1 MHPRNQIT
9 NPFVLLVLS
18 GLCGWGA
25 WETRDWLHSD
35 LFSVPV
41 LLALCAVLALVKGVF
56 YSLLFIVR
64 LILRKRAMKPT
75 DRSGSAAW
83 ASSHDVGKMGL
94 YDRRGGFLAG
104 MHENKPVFV
113 DIESSGLVLS
123 PAGGGKTVTFAIP
136 ALCHNP
142 VSMFVPDLKGTLAC
156 MTAGLRR
163 KRYKHEILYVNPGG
177 LYENIL
183 DAGARYNPLQILID
197 GWNNPNT
204 HAQVFSD
211 AQAIARQLCQDPAQ
225 QGDNQY
231 FRNGSRKFLEFAF
244 VYRVTTDDYATL
256 ADTLCLLSDKDAL
269 YKALQDAQYSAHL
282 NGDLARLAKDL
293 LAKFDS
299 GDQKQIESFREGAI
313 QPLEIFSPS
322 GRLAECTST
331 CDFRFAD
338 LKKKKMTVYLLADP
352 TRMSVYAPWLGL
364 LSWCALTELIRFQ
377 NGKSVYFLC
386 DEITNFKVEGL
397 PSLLTLAREFK
408 IKLWLIVQ
416 ELEQWAHVYGRESL
430 ETLLSQTEV
439 KIIMGA
445 RSYKTCQLVSDM
457 LGESTIKAF
466 NHNLGRSMFDAPARS
481 IQDAPR
487 RLMTADEVRRTDD
500 TILFVRNHRPIRLS
514 KIGYHEV
521 KPWAKWVGV
530 NPLFNKPFKG
540 KTRLWL

>member
-1 MHPRNQIT
+1 MQPRNQIT

-18 GLCGWGA
+18 SLCGWGA

-35 LFSVPV
+35 LLAVPAF
-41 LLALCAVLALVKGVF
+41 LALGAVLTLIKGVL
-56 YSLLFIVR
+56 YSLLYLIR
-64 LILRKRAMKPT
+64 LFFRKRAMKPT

-83 ASSHDVGKMGL
+83 ASSRDIEKMGM
-94 YDRRGGFLAG
+94 YNRRGGFLAG
-104 MHENKPVFV
+104 MHENRPVFV

-123 PAGGGKTVTFAIP
+123 PAGGGKTVTFVIP

-142 VSMFVPDLKGTLAC
+142 ISMFVPDLKGTLAC
-156 MTAGLRR
+156 MTAELRR
-163 KRYKHEILYVNPGG
+163 KRYKHEILCVNPGG
-177 LYENIL
+177 LYQDIL
-183 DAGARYNPLQILID
+183 GVGARYNPLQILID
-197 GWNNPNT
+197 SWNSPDR
-204 HAQVFSD
+204 HAQLLSD
-211 AQAIARQLCQDPAQ
+211 AQSIAKQLCQDPIQ
-225 QGDNQY
+225 QGENQY
-231 FRNGSRKFLEFAF
+231 FRNGSRKFLVFAF
-244 VYRVTTDDYATL
+244 VYQVTNSNHATL
-256 ADTLCLLSDKDAL
+256 ADALCLLSDKEVL
-269 YKALQDAQYSAHL
+269 LKALQDVQYSAHL

-322 GRLAECTST
+322 GKLAECTST

-377 NGKSVYFLC
+377 NGKSVCFLC
-386 DEITNFKVEGL
+386 DEITNLKINDL

-439 KIIMGA
+439 KIIMGV
-445 RSYKTCQLVSDM
+445 RSYKTCQLISDM
-457 LGESTIKAF
+457 LGESTIKAL
-466 NHNLGRSMFDAPARS
+466 NHNLGRSLFDAPTRS

-487 RLMTADEVRRTDD
+487 RLMAADEVRRTSD
-500 TILFVRNHRPIRLS
+500 TILFMGNHRPIRLS

-521 KPWAKWVGV
+521 KPWVKWVSI

-540 KTRLWL
+540 KIRLWL